1 MDFLVSTEGAE
12 EGMGTV
18 MSGGSDM
25 AIRGE
30 TLGGNGA
37 GVQRTGVQRID

>member
-1 MDFLVSTEGAE
+1 MDFLVSMEGAE

-18 MSGGSDM
+18 LSGGSDM

-30 TLGGNGA
+30 TLGWQWCWGA
-37 GVQRTGVQRID
+37 ENRCAEG